1 MSLFL
6 ICILNNSL
14 IEILLT
20 YQIFDKCISPRVSCP
35 GEICYWRSMFGT
47 LNEKLEKIVNSI
59 KGKAIISEADA
70 DLTMREIRIALLE
83 ADVALSV
90 VKDFINNIKNNI
102 IGKEV
107 LKSIK
112 PDQMIIKLVQDELIN
127 ILGSNNEPLKIEKN
141 GLTKILFCGL
151 QGSGKT
157 TTIAKLANHIQK
169 ESKKKI
175 LLVSADIYRPA
186 AQEQLK
192 ILGRQVG
199 VEFYDHG
206 NSKSV
211 EMITNDSLIYAQKN
225 LYDIILFD
233 TAGRQV
239 IDEDMMQELKL
250 IFKKLNPQETIL
262 VADSLTGQDAAN
274 VAKIFNETIKITGS
288 ILTRVDGDG
297 RGGAALSIKSITGSI
312 LTRIDGDGRGGAAL
326 SIKSI
331 TGAPIKF
338 IGTGEKIEQLE
349 IFYPDRIANRI
360 LGMGDIISLVEKASE
375 NVDQKEMEIL
385 AKKISKGKFD
395 LEDFAKQLKQM
406 GSMGG
411 VSGIMSMLPGISK
424 AQKLM
429 AENKISDDII
439 NHQIAIINSMTKK
452 ERLNSDLI
460 KASRK
465 IRISNGSGTR
475 VQDVNK
481 LLKQFL
487 QSQKMMKKM
496 KSMGKS
502 GFPNDFM
509 QKLQGRPPTNLN

>member
-1 MSLFL
+1 
-6 ICILNNSL
+6 
-14 IEILLT
+14 
-20 YQIFDKCISPRVSCP
+20 
-35 GEICYWRSMFGT
+35 MFGT
-47 LNEKLEKIVNSI
+47 LNERLEKIVRSVR
-59 KGKAIISEADA
+59 GKAIISEADL
-70 DLTMREIRIALLE
+70 DLTLREIRIALLE
-83 ADVALSV
+83 ADVALV
-90 VKDFINNIKNNI
+90 VVREFINNVKANI

-112 PDQMIIKLVQDELIN
+112 PDQMIIKLVQDELIQ
-127 ILGSNNEPLKIEKN
+127 ILGTNNQPLKIEKN

-157 TTIAKLANHIQK
+157 TTVAKLAYHIQK

-186 AQEQLK
+186 AQDQLK
-192 ILGRQVG
+192 ILSKQVN
-199 VEFYDHG
+199 VEFFDHQ
-206 NSKSV
+206 NSQSV
-211 EMITNDSLIYAQKN
+211 EIITSESLLFAEKN
-225 LYDIILFD
+225 LFDIILFD

-239 IDEDMMQELKL
+239 INEVMMLELQKIHKQL
-250 IFKKLNPQETIL
+250 QPQETIL

-274 VAKIFNETIKITGS
+274 IAKSFNEAVTITGS
-288 ILTRVDGDG
+288 ILTRV
-297 RGGAALSIKSITGSI
+297 
-312 LTRIDGDGRGGAAL
+312 DGDGRGGAAL

-349 IFYPDRIANRI
+349 AFYPDRIANRI
-360 LGMGDIISLVEKASE
+360 LGMGDIASLVAKASE
-375 NVDQKEMEIL
+375 NIDQAEMESL
-385 AKKISKGKFD
+385 TKKMSKGTFD
-395 LEDFAKQLKQM
+395 LDDFAKQLKQM
-406 GSMGG
+406 GKMGG
-411 VSGIMSMLPGISK
+411 VSGIISMLPGISK

-429 AENKISDDII
+429 AENKISDDLI

-452 ERLNSDLI
+452 ERANPDSI

-465 IRISNGSGTR
+465 IRISKGSGTK

-496 KSMGKS
+496 KSMGK
-502 GFPNDFM
+502 GGLPNDFM
-509 QKLQGRPPTNLN
+509 RKLQGKLPPNIH

>member
-1 MSLFL
+1 
-6 ICILNNSL
+6 
-14 IEILLT
+14 
-20 YQIFDKCISPRVSCP
+20 
-35 GEICYWRSMFGT
+35 MFGT
-47 LNEKLEKIVNSI
+47 LNERLEKIVRSVR
-59 KGKAIISEADA
+59 GKAIISEADL
-70 DLTMREIRIALLE
+70 DLTLREIRIALLE
-83 ADVALSV
+83 ADVALV
-90 VKDFINNIKNNI
+90 VVREFINNVKANI

-112 PDQMIIKLVQDELIN
+112 PDQMIIKLVQDELIQ
-127 ILGSNNEPLKIEKN
+127 ILGTNNQPLKIEKN

-157 TTIAKLANHIQK
+157 TTVAKLAYHIQK

-186 AQEQLK
+186 AQDQLK
-192 ILGRQVG
+192 ILSKQVN
-199 VEFYDHG
+199 VEFFDHQ
-206 NSKSV
+206 NSQSV
-211 EMITNDSLIYAQKN
+211 EIITSESLLFAEKN
-225 LYDIILFD
+225 LFDIILFD

-239 IDEDMMQELKL
+239 IDEVMMLELQKIHKQL
-250 IFKKLNPQETIL
+250 QPQETIL

-274 VAKIFNETIKITGS
+274 IAKSFNEAVTITGS
-288 ILTRVDGDG
+288 ILTRV
-297 RGGAALSIKSITGSI
+297 
-312 LTRIDGDGRGGAAL
+312 DGDGRGGAAL

-349 IFYPDRIANRI
+349 AFYPDRIANRI
-360 LGMGDIISLVEKASE
+360 LGMGDIASLVAKASE
-375 NVDQKEMEIL
+375 NIDQAEMESL
-385 AKKISKGKFD
+385 TKKMSKGIFD
-395 LEDFAKQLKQM
+395 LDDFAKQLKQM
-406 GSMGG
+406 GKMGG
-411 VSGIMSMLPGISK
+411 VSGIISMLPGISK

-429 AENKISDDII
+429 AENKISDDLI

-452 ERLNSDLI
+452 ERANPDSI

-465 IRISNGSGTR
+465 IRISKGSGTK

-496 KSMGKS
+496 KSMGK
-502 GFPNDFM
+502 GGLPNDFM
-509 QKLQGRPPTNLN
+509 RKLQGKLPPNIH

>member
-1 MSLFL
+1 
-6 ICILNNSL
+6 
-14 IEILLT
+14 
-20 YQIFDKCISPRVSCP
+20 
-35 GEICYWRSMFGT
+35 MFGT
-47 LNEKLEKIVNSI
+47 LNERLEKIVRSVR
-59 KGKAIISEADA
+59 GKAIISEADL
-70 DLTMREIRIALLE
+70 DLTLREIRIALLE
-83 ADVALSV
+83 ADVALV
-90 VKDFINNIKNNI
+90 VVREFINNVKANI

-112 PDQMIIKLVQDELIN
+112 PDQMIIKLVQDELIQ
-127 ILGSNNEPLKIEKN
+127 ILGTNNQPLKIEKN

-157 TTIAKLANHIQK
+157 TTVAKLAYHIQK

-175 LLVSADIYRPA
+175 LLASADIYRPA
-186 AQEQLK
+186 AQDQLK
-192 ILGRQVG
+192 ILSKQVN
-199 VEFYDHG
+199 VEFFDHQ
-206 NSKSV
+206 NSQSV
-211 EMITNDSLIYAQKN
+211 EIITSESLLFAEKN
-225 LYDIILFD
+225 LFDIILFD

-239 IDEDMMQELKL
+239 IDEVMMLELQKIHKQL
-250 IFKKLNPQETIL
+250 QPQETIL

-274 VAKIFNETIKITGS
+274 IAKSFNEAVTITGS
-288 ILTRVDGDG
+288 ILTRV
-297 RGGAALSIKSITGSI
+297 
-312 LTRIDGDGRGGAAL
+312 DGDGRGGAAL

-349 IFYPDRIANRI
+349 AFYPDRIANRI
-360 LGMGDIISLVEKASE
+360 LGMGDIVSLVAKASE
-375 NVDQKEMEIL
+375 NIDQAEMESL
-385 AKKISKGKFD
+385 TKKMSKGTFD

-406 GSMGG
+406 GKMGG
-411 VSGIMSMLPGISK
+411 VSGIISMLPGISK

-429 AENKISDDII
+429 AENKISDDLI

-452 ERLNSDLI
+452 ERANPDSI

-465 IRISNGSGTR
+465 IRISKGSGTK

-496 KSMGKS
+496 KSMGK
-502 GFPNDFM
+502 GGLPNDFM
-509 QKLQGRPPTNLN
+509 RKMQGKLPPNIH